1 MSMSF
6 VVIKQAVKLD
16 VYDDYWFMLTW

>member
-1 MSMSF
+1 MSF

-16 VYDDYWFMLTW
+16 VYDNYWFMRTW